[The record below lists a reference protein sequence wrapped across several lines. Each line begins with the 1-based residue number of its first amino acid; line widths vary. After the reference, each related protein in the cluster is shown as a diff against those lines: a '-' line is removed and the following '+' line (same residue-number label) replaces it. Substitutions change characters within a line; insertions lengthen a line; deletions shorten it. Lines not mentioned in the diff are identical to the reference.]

1 MTQIPLL
8 SGITASEKADFNL
21 SYPVNLEPVA
31 IDNGISKGYVRSAAG
46 ATVFATGPGIDRG
59 GIVWNNTHYRVMGT
73 KLVSVSA
80 TGTIT
85 VLGDVGGSGPVGL
98 DYGFDRLAIRSETRL
113 YYWDGTTLTQ
123 VTDPDLGQVI
133 DFCWMDGYYVIT
145 DGVNIIVTQL
155 SDPTQIDPL
164 KYGSAESDPDMVV
177 ALLRL
182 RNELKALGAS
192 TIETQNDAGG
202 SGYPFASN
210 PGATVPIGC
219 VGPQAKCKFSET
231 FAFVGAARNDAPSV
245 WVEVPGSAQRISSRL
260 IDDAIAAEVD
270 QASIQLERRVYR
282 GEERLFLHLSDRSY
296 CYLRNASEKTG
307 ESVWYE
313 LRSGLGLDQPYR
325 LRNAVLYQGQWIVG
339 DTQSGNLGILV
350 EDDARH
356 FGDDVGWRFDTQL
369 LYNSTNSFIVH
380 SLELVGLP
388 GRHQTLPE
396 PNALLSYT
404 LDGQTYSIE
413 RANATGK
420 PNQRRKRVVWNIH
433 KRARNYM
440 GFRFRGDSSALQGW
454 AALEAEVEALSA

>member
-8 SGITASEKADFNL
+8 SGITASETADFNL
-21 SYPVNLEPVA
+21 SYPVNLEPVPT
-31 IDNGISKGYVRSAAG
+31 DSGIAKGYVRSASG
-46 ATVFATGPGIDRG
+46 AVQFATGPGIDRG
-59 GIVWNNTHYRVMGT
+59 GIVWNNVHYRVMGT
-73 KLVSVSA
+73 SLVSVS
-80 TGTIT
+80 TSGVVTT
-85 VLGDVGGSGPVGL
+85 LGDVGGSGPVTL
-98 DYGFDRLAIRSETRL
+98 DYGFDRLAIRSDTNL
-113 YYWDGTTLTQ
+113 FYWDGAALTQ
-123 VTDPDLGQVI
+123 VTDPDLGQVV

-182 RNELKALGAS
+182 RNELKALGGS
-192 TIETQNDAGG
+192 TIETQLDQGG

-210 PGATVPIGC
+210 PGATIPLGC
-219 VGPQAKCKFSET
+219 VGPQAKVKFAET
-231 FAFVGAARNDAPSV
+231 YAFVGSARNDAPSV
-245 WVEVPGSAQRISSRL
+245 LLEVPGGAQRISTRT

-270 QASIQLERRVYR
+270 QSAIQLERRVYR
-282 GEERLFLHLSDRSY
+282 GEERLLLHLAERTF
-296 CYLRNASEKTG
+296 CYLRVASDVTG
-307 ESVWYE
+307 SPVWYE
-313 LRSGLGLDQPYR
+313 LRSGLGMDEPYR
-325 LRNAVLYQGQWIVG
+325 LRNAVLFNGQWIVG
-339 DTQSGNLGILV
+339 DTQSSKLGILV

-356 FGDDVGWRFDTQL
+356 FGSAVGWRFDTQL
-369 LYNSTNSFIVH
+369 LYNATNSFIVH

-388 GRHQTLPE
+388 GRHQSIPE

-404 LDGQTYSIE
+404 LDGETYSLE

-454 AALEAEVEALSA
+454 AALEAEIEQLAA